1 MKKSRCIRGMAAVVL
16 ILVLLAVPVMAENRS
31 TDSGEARL
39 TQEGSAMTFVS
50 PDRTTGTGAAPVG
63 RGGSCSPDTQSP
75 LLPGTVSFR
84 EYDTIFIHGMNA
96 VPDAPDPDIDTI
108 DLYGEGLDLILVGK
122 NSSLYPDAVIYCPL
136 PSYEKKTGGMQPM
149 ARYIAVQ
156 YASGLDASFS
166 PEVYKVEV
174 FNGCSPVKTLSTTFS
189 NDGSCSVQILD
200 LGGWYAFHRGMNIA
214 ISLRNVVPSTEGF
227 FITGYGARFEW

>member
-1 MKKSRCIRGMAAVVL
+1 MNKRRCIRGLAAVVL
-16 ILVLLAVPVMAENRS
+16 MIVLLVVPGMAEDRS
-31 TDSGEARL
+31 AASGEARF
-39 TQEGSAMTFVS
+39 TQEGSATTSMS

-75 LLPGTVSFR
+75 ILPGAVSFR
-84 EYDTIFIHGMNA
+84 EYDTIFVHGMNA
-96 VPDAPDPDIDTI
+96 VPDTPDPDIDTI

-136 PSYEKKTGGMQPM
+136 PSYEKKTGGVQPM

-156 YASGLDASFS
+156 YASGLGASFS

-174 FNGCSPVKTLSTTFS
+174 FNGCSPVKTLSTAFS

-200 LGGWYAFHRGMNIA
+200 LGGWYAFNRGMNIA
-214 ISLRNVVPSTEGF
+214 VSVRNVAPSTEGF

>member
-1 MKKSRCIRGMAAVVL
+1 MVV
-16 ILVLLAVPVMAENRS
+16 
-31 TDSGEARL
+31 
-39 TQEGSAMTFVS
+39 F

-63 RGGSCSPDTQSP
+63 RGGSCGPDTQRP
-75 LLPGTVSFR
+75 LLPGAVSFR
-84 EYDTIFIHGMNA
+84 EYDTIFVHGMNA
-96 VPDAPDPDIDTI
+96 VPDTPDPDIDTI

-122 NSSLYPDAVIYCPL
+122 NSSRYPDAVIYCPL
-136 PSYEKKTGGMQPM
+136 PSYEKKTGWRQPM

-174 FNGCSPVKTLSTTFS
+174 FNGCSPVKTLSTVFS

-200 LGGWYAFHRGMNIA
+200 LEGWYAFNRGMNIA
-214 ISLRNVVPSTEGF
+214 LSVRNGVPSTEGF
-227 FITGYGARFEW
+227 FITGYGTRFEW